1 MNGSIF
7 SSLILENFK
16 PFRARVPHKVIL
28 MGKDH
33 SKSQGRAEE
42 QKAKKEA
49 DAKAKNEMKHKIGRK
64 GKN

>member
-1 MNGSIF
+1 
-7 SSLILENFK
+7 
-16 PFRARVPHKVIL
+16 

-33 SKSQGRAEE
+33 SKSVGHAAD

-49 DAKAKNEMKHKIGRK
+49 DEKAKKELKHKIGRK

>member
-1 MNGSIF
+1 MK
-7 SSLILENFK
+7 K
-16 PFRARVPHKVIL
+16 PKGRHKWSTIKTIKRVIL

-33 SKSQGRAEE
+33 SKSVGHAAE

-49 DAKAKNEMKHKIGRK
+49 EEKAKKQIQHNIGRK